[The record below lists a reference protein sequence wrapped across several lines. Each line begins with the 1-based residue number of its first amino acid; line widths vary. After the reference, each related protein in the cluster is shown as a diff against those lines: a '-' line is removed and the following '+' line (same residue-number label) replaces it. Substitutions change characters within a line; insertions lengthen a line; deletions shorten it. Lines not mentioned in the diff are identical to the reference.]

1 MRVEDRSLAGAA
13 NGEADLPEAMSPAG
27 SGRFTPWQRSLFQGG
42 IAYVLSRLFVIGA
55 AGVVAASKTPKP
67 VSAAKPIID
76 VLTSWDGLW
85 YLEVVRRGYPSS
97 VPPHITFF
105 QLEARAAF
113 FPLYPLLVRG
123 ADRILPGGDTAAA
136 LTINAILGV
145 LVIFAI
151 GLLARAL
158 KGDRVAGRTMVLVAL
173 FPGSFVLSF
182 AYSEAAMLLLAAL
195 CLLAL
200 LRKHWVTAGLLAAV
214 ATASRPN
221 AIALVAAAAVAAF
234 LAIRRDR
241 DWRSLAA
248 PILAPIGAIAYMV
261 YLWARTGEAKVWF
274 RIQGEAWHEGVSFG
288 WTAIRSVGEFVAHP
302 FDSAVKAVTTVC
314 LLALVGMLAALWK
327 AKLPAPVVAYTLVIV
342 GLMLLPNT
350 VTARPRFLITA
361 FPLLIAVAAV
371 WPERDRD
378 WWGMLLAACSA
389 ALVGLVVTYG
399 LLAAIP

>member
-1 MRVEDRSLAGAA
+1 MEDRSSAGAA
-13 NGEADLPEAMSPAG
+13 TGDAEPQATPPSTKP
-27 SGRFTPWQRSLFQGG
+27 GRFTPWQRSLLQGG
-42 IAYVLSRLFVIGA
+42 IAYVLSRLLVVGA
-55 AGVVAASKTPKP
+55 AGVVAASKQPKP
-67 VSAAKPIID
+67 TSAVRPILD

-85 YLEVVRRGYPSS
+85 YLEVVRGGYPRV
-97 VPPHITFF
+97 VPPHVTFF
-105 QLEARAAF
+105 QLEARTAF

-123 ADRILPGGDTAAA
+123 ADWLLPGGTTGAA
-136 LTINAILGV
+136 LAVNAVLGV
-145 LVIFAI
+145 GVVLAVGF
-151 GLLARAL
+151 LARAL

-182 AYSEAAMLLLAAL
+182 AYSEPAMLLLAAL

-200 LRKHWVTAGLLAAV
+200 LRKHWVTAGLLAAL

-248 PILAPIGAIAYMV
+248 PLLAPVGALAYMV

-274 RIQGEAWHEGVSFG
+274 RVQHEAWNEGVSFG
-288 WTAIRSVGEFVAHP
+288 WTALRSIGEFVAHP
-302 FDSAVKAVTTVC
+302 FDSAVKAVTTACV
-314 LLALVGMLAALWK
+314 LALVGMLVALWK
-327 AKLPAPVVAYTLVIV
+327 AKLPAPVVAYTLVVV
-342 GLMLLPNT
+342 GLMLLPAT

-371 WPERDRD
+371 WPEEDRD
-378 WWGMLLAACSA
+378 WWALLLAACSA
-389 ALVGLVVTYG
+389 SLVGLVVAYG
-399 LLAAIP
+399 LFAAIP